1 MARELSLEGR
11 ARERFLALPHC
22 QNCSCENL
30 FQEVPCQLKLTPEL
44 SRTGLRPRRCDNY
57 STAPRPRSGLGLN
70 ELLGTA
76 CDSAGPVDLANKI
89 NDFWAV
95 AAATNILKGAI
106 RRIFADDPLG
116 STPKSRTVVK
126 GLRTSGLAWR

>member
-44 SRTGLRPRRCDNY
+44 SRTALRPRRCDNY

-70 ELLGTA
+70 ELLGLRRFTVKVE
-76 CDSAGPVDLANKI
+76 SWV
-89 NDFWAV
+89 WAEP
-95 AAATNILKGAI
+95 TMLDCRQSIKHG
-106 RRIFADDPLG
+106 G
-116 STPKSRTVVK
+116 E
-126 GLRTSGLAWR
+126 